1 MEDGI
6 RRWITGDGSFRIL
19 AASAQATVREAV
31 SICSAQNEVA
41 KLYGELLIGSAL
53 YQLALA
59 PADRVQVAAENEG
72 AAGRLLADIR
82 PGVSVRGQVE
92 NPSAKG
98 TLLSPNATLRVS
110 RQPPRGGGYYE
121 SIIKVPGTKIADAF
135 QAYALQSDQVVSF
148 MALDVRYDQ
157 DELSSA
163 AGLFIQALPGATHDN
178 LAQVTSC
185 LEATRF
191 EDQLM
196 VTGDPFAVVP
206 GMFYEL
212 ELHELGQDA
221 LAYRC
226 GCSKQSLAA
235 ALGTLNSENIREMVD
250 AGIAEAVCEF
260 CKTKYSFTGQEL
272 MDIHDRKLKA
282 AAAENTD

>member
-19 AASAQATVREAV
+19 AASALATVREAV
-31 SICSAQNEVA
+31 SICAAQKDAA
-41 KLYGELLIGSAL
+41 KLYGELLIASAL

-59 PADRVQVAAENEG
+59 PADRVQVAVENDG
-72 AAGRLLADIR
+72 AAGKVLADIR
-82 PGVSVRGQVE
+82 SGVSVRGQLE
-92 NPSAKG
+92 NPSAQG
-98 TLLSPNATLRVS
+98 PLLSQNATLRVS

-121 SIIKVPGTKIADAF
+121 SIIQVPGPKIADAF

-148 MALDVRYDQ
+148 MALDVRYEQ
-157 DELSSA
+157 DEVSSA

-178 LAQVTSC
+178 LAQVTKC

-196 VTGDPFAVVP
+196 VMRDPFAVVP

-212 ELHELGQDA
+212 ELHELGQDP

-226 GCSKQSLAA
+226 GCSKPSLAG
-235 ALGTLNSENIREMVD
+235 ALGTLSSDNILEMVD

-260 CKTKYSFTGQEL
+260 CKTKYSFTGKEL
-272 MDIHDRKLKA
+272 MDIHDRKLNA
-282 AAAENTD
+282 AATENTD